1 MTREEVLEEVGKG
14 RHCSQ
19 IVCGAF
25 ADETGY
31 DVEETDK
38 VAKFFGGGMMMAQTC
53 GAVTGGLMAL
63 GMMGMSQE
71 DAAEYEQKF
80 KERYGSCVCY
90 ELLKG
95 KTPAEAKADGSML
108 ELCPEYIRG
117 GIELIQEKLDE

>member
-1 MTREEVLEEVGKG
+1 MTKEEVLAEVGKG

-38 VAKFFGGGMMMAQTC
+38 VAALFGGGMFMGQTC

-63 GMMGMSQE
+63 GLMDRGPE
-71 DAAEYEQKF
+71 AALEYEKRF
-80 KERYGSCVCY
+80 TEEFGSCMCC

-108 ELCPEYIRG
+108 ELCPGYIKG
-117 GIELIQEKLDE
+117 GVDIVQEMIDE